1 MNSRGF
7 IISKNAYDLGK
18 SISILKAM
26 RILGTKLKPE
36 ENGFSLVELIVA
48 ITIFPFLVFGV
59 VNAFNTTSKTYRVS
73 RQLNEMYAVLSACP
87 ELDRALDFSILT
99 SGTNCFPNNVFVAE
113 GGSGNT
119 ITYNPTLSVTD
130 TSALPVSD
138 PLQSVPDSKAV
149 EVNTG
154 YSLDTNG
161 TPLKLRLL
169 ITRNG
174 VAQQ

>member
-1 MNSRGF
+1 MRLNLFGTKTNERGF
-7 IISKNAYDLGK
+7 TI
-18 SISILKAM
+18 
-26 RILGTKLKPE
+26 
-36 ENGFSLVELIVA
+36 VELIIA
-48 ITIFPFLVFGV
+48 ITIFPILVFGV
-59 VNAFNTTSKTYRVS
+59 VNAFNSISKSYRVS

-87 ELDRALDFSILT
+87 ELDRALDFSIL
-99 SGTNCFPNNVFVAE
+99 SAGGNCFPNNTFKAE
-113 GGSGNT
+113 GGSGNI

-130 TSALPVSD
+130 TSALPLTD
-138 PLQSVPDSKAV
+138 PLQPIPDSKVV

-154 YSLDTNG
+154 YSLDTSG